1 MDFFF
6 GLREPV
12 SQAATR
18 ILHRGYRAI
27 PSDHKKVFITLFFII
42 FITVTGVGIVVPLL
56 PIYAHDLGAAGIYV
70 AMIFGAF
77 SISRAFFLPW
87 FGSLSDKKGRKP
99 FILAGLLT
107 YMLVAIAFVWTSN
120 VEGLI
125 AIRFI
130 QGAGS
135 AMIMPV
141 VQAYVGEIS
150 HEGNEGYA
158 MGLFNLSMFL
168 SLSLGPVMG
177 GVVQQAWSLNAAF
190 YCMTVLSALGAILCF
205 IFLPPLSLERIRTKK
220 RAPASL
226 AVVIRDRELAGLVF
240 FRYAYTSCIGIVWC
254 FMPLYASKTF
264 GLAGGK
270 IGLLVTAGV
279 FVSGALQV
287 PMGYA
292 ADRWNRKIMVIIGG
306 MLSAAGIVYPFW
318 ASSFMDLFAGVCV
331 FGLGGGIA
339 MPALTALAVVKGEER
354 QALGSVMAI
363 LTSAHSLGMFTGSVM
378 AGLAMDFYSLS
389 YAFPCGSLIMVL
401 GTLVFPLL
409 HRRQS
414 AFRNLQR
421 LPRAVVPGNAETPG
435 KKG

>member
-6 GLREPV
+6 GIREPV
-12 SQAATR
+12 SQAAAR
-18 ILHRGYRAI
+18 IMHRGSRAI
-27 PSDHKKVFITLFFII
+27 PSDHKKIFLTLFFII

-56 PIYAHDLGAAGIYV
+56 PIYAHDLGATGIYV

-99 FILAGLLT
+99 FILAGLAT
-107 YMLVAIAFVWTSN
+107 YMLVAIAFVWASN

-141 VQAYVGEIS
+141 VQAYVGEIC
-150 HEGNEGYA
+150 HEGTEGYA

-177 GVVQQAWSLNAAF
+177 GVVQQTWSLNAAF
-190 YCMTVLSALGAILCF
+190 YCMTILSALGAALCL
-205 IFLPPLSLERIRTKK
+205 ICLPPLSQEQIRMNK
-220 RAPASL
+220 RSPASL
-226 AVVIRDRELAGLVF
+226 AVVIRDRELAGLVV
-240 FRYAYTSCIGIVWC
+240 FRYAYTACIGIVWC
-254 FMPLYASKTF
+254 FMPLYADKTF
-264 GLAGGK
+264 HLTGGK
-270 IGLLVTAGV
+270 IGLLVSAGV

-292 ADRWNRKIMVIIGG
+292 ADRWNRRIMVVVGG
-306 MLSAAGIVYPFW
+306 VLSAAGILYPFW
-318 ASSFMDLFAGVCV
+318 ATSFMDLFTGVCI
-331 FGLGGGIA
+331 FGLGGGIS
-339 MPALTALAVVKGEER
+339 MPALTALAVVKGEQR

-363 LTSAHSLGMFTGSVM
+363 LTAAHSLGMFTGSVM
-378 AGLAMDFYSLS
+378 AGLTMDFFSLS
-389 YAFPCGSLIMVL
+389 YAFPCGSLVMAAGV
-401 GTLVFPLL
+401 LVFPVLC
-409 HRRQS
+409 RR
-414 AFRNLQR
+414 
-421 LPRAVVPGNAETPG
+421 
-435 KKG
+435 

>member
-6 GLREPV
+6 GIREPV
-12 SQAATR
+12 SQAAAR
-18 ILHRGYRAI
+18 IMSRGYRAI
-27 PSDHKKVFITLFFII
+27 PSDHRKVFITLFFII

-99 FILAGLLT
+99 FILAGLFV
-107 YMLVAIAFVWTSN
+107 YMLVAIAFIWTTS
-120 VEGLI
+120 VKGLI

-141 VQAYVGEIS
+141 VQAYVGEIC
-150 HEGNEGYA
+150 HKGTEGYA

-168 SLSLGPVMG
+168 SLSLGPLMG
-177 GVVQQAWSLNAAF
+177 GIVQQAWSLNAAF
-190 YCMTVLSALGAILCF
+190 YCMSVLSALGAVLCL
-205 IFLPPLSLERIRTKK
+205 ICLPPLSQEQIRINK
-220 RAPASL
+220 RSPASL
-226 AVVIRDRELAGLVF
+226 AVVVRDRELAGLVV
-240 FRYAYTSCIGIVWC
+240 FRYAYTACIGIVWC

-264 GLAGGK
+264 GIAGGK

-279 FVSGALQV
+279 FVSGALQL

-292 ADRWNRKIMVIIGG
+292 ADRWNRKVMVVGG
-306 MLSAAGIVYPFW
+306 GILSAAGILYPFW
-318 ASSFMDLFAGVCV
+318 ATSFMDLFAGVCI
-331 FGLGGGIA
+331 FGLGGGIS
-339 MPALTALAVVKGEER
+339 MPALTALAVVKGEKR

-363 LTSAHSLGMFTGSVM
+363 LTSAHSLGMFTGSIM
-378 AGLAMDFYSLS
+378 AGVAMDFFTLS
-389 YAFPCGSLIMVL
+389 YAFPCGSLVMAL
-401 GTLVFPLL
+401 GVLVFPVLY
-409 HRRQS
+409 RRQ
-414 AFRNLQR
+414 
-421 LPRAVVPGNAETPG
+421 
-435 KKG
+435 

>member
-6 GLREPV
+6 GMLEPV
-12 SQAATR
+12 SLAAAR
-18 ILHRGYRAI
+18 IMHRGCRAI
-27 PSDHKKVFITLFFII
+27 PSDHKKVFLTLFFII

-56 PIYAHDLGAAGIYV
+56 PIYAHDLGATGIYV

-99 FILAGLLT
+99 FILAGLMT

-141 VQAYVGEIS
+141 VQAYVGEIC
-150 HEGNEGYA
+150 HEGTEGYA

-168 SLSLGPVMG
+168 SLSFGPVMG

-190 YCMTVLSALGAILCF
+190 YCMTVLSALGAALCL
-205 IFLPPLSLERIRTKK
+205 ICLPPLSQERIRIN
-220 RAPASL
+220 RRSPASMS
-226 AVVIRDRELAGLVF
+226 VVIRDRELAGLVI
-240 FRYAYTSCIGIVWC
+240 FRYAYTACIGIVWC
-254 FMPLYASKTF
+254 FMPLYAGKTF

-270 IGLLVTAGV
+270 IGLLVSAGV

-292 ADRWNRKIMVIIGG
+292 ADRWNRRIMVVAGG
-306 MLSAAGIVYPFW
+306 VLSAAGILYPFW
-318 ASSFMDLFAGVCV
+318 ATSFMDLLTGVCI
-331 FGLGGGIA
+331 FGLGGGIS
-339 MPALTALAVVKGEER
+339 MPALTALAVVKGEQR

-363 LTSAHSLGMFTGSVM
+363 LTCAHSLGMFTGSVM
-378 AGLAMDFYSLS
+378 AGLSMDFFSLS
-389 YAFPCGSLIMVL
+389 YAFPCGSLVMVSGAL
-401 GTLVFPLL
+401 MFPVLY
-409 HRRQS
+409 RRNFYS
-414 AFRNLQR
+414 R
-421 LPRAVVPGNAETPG
+421 
-435 KKG
+435 

>member
-1 MDFFF
+1 MPGLGPRRTLFNMDLFF
-6 GLREPV
+6 GIREPV
-12 SQAATR
+12 SQAVAR
-18 ILHRGYRAI
+18 ILHRGSRAI

-99 FILAGLLT
+99 FILAGLFT
-107 YMLVAIAFVWTSN
+107 YMMVAVAFVWTSN

-141 VQAYVGEIS
+141 VQAYVGEIC
-150 HEGNEGYA
+150 HEGAEGYA

-168 SLSLGPVMG
+168 SLSFGPIMG
-177 GVVQQAWSLNAAF
+177 GMVQQAWSLDAAF
-190 YCMTVLSALGAILCF
+190 YCMSVLSALGAVLCL
-205 IFLPPLSLERIRTKK
+205 IFLPPLSQEKIRINK

-226 AVVIRDRELAGLVF
+226 AVVIRDRELAGLVV
-240 FRYAYTSCIGIVWC
+240 FRYAYTACIGIVWC
-254 FMPLYASKTF
+254 FMPLYAGKTF

-270 IGLLVTAGV
+270 IGLLVSAGV
-279 FVSGALQV
+279 FVSGALQL

-292 ADRWNRKIMVIIGG
+292 ADRWSRKIMVVVGG
-306 MLSAAGIVYPFW
+306 ILSTAGILYPFW
-318 ASSFMDLFAGVCV
+318 ATSFMDLLTGVCI

-339 MPALTALAVVKGEER
+339 MPALTALAVVKGGQR
-354 QALGSVMAI
+354 QAQGSVMAI
-363 LTSAHSLGMFTGSVM
+363 LTAAHSLGMFTGSVM
-378 AGLAMDFYSLS
+378 AGLAMDFFSLS
-389 YAFPCGSLIMVL
+389 YAFPCGSLVMAL
-401 GTLVFPLL
+401 GVIVFPFLY
-409 HRRQS
+409 RR
-414 AFRNLQR
+414 R
-421 LPRAVVPGNAETPG
+421 
-435 KKG
+435 

>member
-1 MDFFF
+1 MPGLGHRRQLFNMDFFF
-6 GLREPV
+6 GIREPV
-12 SQAATR
+12 SQAAAR
-18 ILHRGYRAI
+18 IMDRGYRAI

-87 FGSLSDKKGRKP
+87 FGTLSDKKGRKP

-107 YMLVAIAFVWTSN
+107 YMLVAIAFVWTAN

-150 HEGNEGYA
+150 NKGSEGYA

-168 SLSLGPVMG
+168 SLSFGPVMG
-177 GVVQQAWSLNAAF
+177 GVVQQAWSLDTAF
-190 YCMTVLSALGAILCF
+190 YCMSVLSVLGAALCL
-205 IFLPPLSLERIRTKK
+205 IFLPPLSQEQIRINK
-220 RAPASL
+220 RSPASL
-226 AVVIRDRELAGLVF
+226 AVVIRDRELAGLVI
-240 FRYAYTSCIGIVWC
+240 FRYAYTACIGIVWC
-254 FMPLYASKTF
+254 FMPLYAAKTF

-270 IGLLVTAGV
+270 IGLLVSAGV

-287 PMGYA
+287 PMGYV
-292 ADRWNRKIMVIIGG
+292 ADRRNKKVMVVVGG
-306 MLSAAGIVYPFW
+306 MLSAAGILYPFW
-318 ASSFMDLFAGVCV
+318 AASFIDLFAGVCI

-339 MPALTALAVVKGEER
+339 MPALTALAVIKGDER
-354 QALGSVMAI
+354 QALGSVMAV

-378 AGLAMDFYSLS
+378 AGLAMDFFSLS
-389 YAFPCGSLIMVL
+389 YAFPCGSLVMASAV
-401 GTLVFPLL
+401 LVFPVLY
-409 HRRQS
+409 RR
-414 AFRNLQR
+414 R
-421 LPRAVVPGNAETPG
+421 
-435 KKG
+435 

>member
-6 GLREPV
+6 GIREPV
-12 SQAATR
+12 SQAAAR
-18 ILHRGYRAI
+18 IMHRGYRAI
-27 PSDHKKVFITLFFII
+27 PSDHKQVFITLFFII
-42 FITVTGVGIVVPLL
+42 FTTATGVGIVVPLL

-107 YMLVAIAFVWTSN
+107 YILVAIAFVRTAN

-135 AMIMPV
+135 AMVMPV
-141 VQAYVGEIS
+141 VQAYVGEIC
-150 HEGNEGYA
+150 HEGTEGYA

-177 GVVQQAWSLNAAF
+177 GVVQQTWSLNAAF
-190 YCMTVLSALGAILCF
+190 YCMSLLSALGAALCL
-205 IFLPPLSLERIRTKK
+205 IFLPPLSRERVRINK
-220 RAPASL
+220 RSPASL
-226 AVVIRDRELAGLVF
+226 SVVIRDRELAGLVV
-240 FRYAYTSCIGIVWC
+240 FRYAYTACIGIIWC
-254 FMPLYASKTF
+254 FMPLYASTAF

-279 FVSGALQV
+279 FVSGVLQV

-292 ADRWNRKIMVIIGG
+292 ADRWNRKIMVVTGG
-306 MLSAAGIVYPFW
+306 ILSAAGILYPFW
-318 ASSFMDLFAGVCV
+318 AASFMDLLVGVCI
-331 FGLGGGIA
+331 FGLGGGIS
-339 MPALTALAVVKGEER
+339 MPALTALAVVKGEKR
-354 QALGSVMAI
+354 QALGSVMAV
-363 LTSAHSLGMFTGSVM
+363 LTSAHSLGMFTGSIM
-378 AGLAMDFYSLS
+378 AGLSMDFFSLS
-389 YAFPCGSLIMVL
+389 YAFPCGGIVMVS
-401 GTLVFPLL
+401 GVLVFPVLCR
-409 HRRQS
+409 H
-414 AFRNLQR
+414 
-421 LPRAVVPGNAETPG
+421 
-435 KKG
+435 

>member
-6 GLREPV
+6 GIREPV
-12 SQAATR
+12 SQAAAR
-18 ILHRGYRAI
+18 IMHRGYRAI
-27 PSDHKKVFITLFFII
+27 PSDHKQVFITLFFII
-42 FITVTGVGIVVPLL
+42 FTTATGVGIVVPLL

-107 YMLVAIAFVWTSN
+107 YILVAIAFVRTAN

-135 AMIMPV
+135 AMVMPV
-141 VQAYVGEIS
+141 VQAYVGEIC
-150 HEGNEGYA
+150 HEGTEGYA

-177 GVVQQAWSLNAAF
+177 GVVQQTWSLNAAF
-190 YCMTVLSALGAILCF
+190 YCMSLLSALGAALCL
-205 IFLPPLSLERIRTKK
+205 IFLPPLSRERVRINK
-220 RAPASL
+220 RSPASL
-226 AVVIRDRELAGLVF
+226 FVVIRDRELAGLVV
-240 FRYAYTSCIGIVWC
+240 FRYAYTACIGIIWC
-254 FMPLYASKTF
+254 FMPLYASTAF

-279 FVSGALQV
+279 FVSGVLQV

-292 ADRWNRKIMVIIGG
+292 ADRWNRKIMVVTGG
-306 MLSAAGIVYPFW
+306 ILSAAGILYPFW
-318 ASSFMDLFAGVCV
+318 AASFTDLLAGVCI
-331 FGLGGGIA
+331 FGLGGGIS
-339 MPALTALAVVKGEER
+339 MPALTALAVVKGEKR
-354 QALGSVMAI
+354 QALGSVMAV
-363 LTSAHSLGMFTGSVM
+363 LTSAHSLGMFTGSIM
-378 AGLAMDFYSLS
+378 AGLSMDFFSLS
-389 YAFPCGSLIMVL
+389 YAFPCGGIVMVS
-401 GTLVFPLL
+401 GVLVFPVLCR
-409 HRRQS
+409 H
-414 AFRNLQR
+414 
-421 LPRAVVPGNAETPG
+421 
-435 KKG
+435 

>member
-1 MDFFF
+1 MDLFF
-6 GLREPV
+6 GIREPV
-12 SQAATR
+12 FQAVAR
-18 ILHRGYRAI
+18 IVHRGCRAI
-27 PSDHKKVFITLFFII
+27 PSNHKKVFITLFFII

-77 SISRAFFLPW
+77 SLSRAVFLPW
-87 FGSLSDKKGRKP
+87 FGTLSDKKGRKP

-107 YMLVAIAFVWTSN
+107 YMLVAIAFIWTTN

-150 HEGNEGYA
+150 NAGTEGYA

-177 GVVQQAWSLNAAF
+177 GVIEQIWSLDAAF
-190 YCMTVLSALGAILCF
+190 YCMSVLSALGALLCL
-205 IFLPPLSLERIRTKK
+205 IFLPPLSQEQIRINK

-226 AVVIRDRELAGLVF
+226 TVVIRDRELAGLVV
-240 FRYAYTSCIGIVWC
+240 FRYAYTACIGIIWC
-254 FMPLYASKTF
+254 FMPLYAGKTF

-279 FVSGALQV
+279 FVSGLLQV

-306 MLSAAGIVYPFW
+306 ILSAAGIVYPFW
-318 ASSFMDLFAGVCV
+318 AASFLDLFAGVCL

-339 MPALTALAVVKGEER
+339 MPALTALAVIKGEQR
-354 QALGSVMAI
+354 QAMGSVMAI

-378 AGLAMDFYSLS
+378 AGLAMDFFSLS
-389 YAFPCGSLIMVL
+389 YAFPCGSVVMAL
-401 GTLVFPLL
+401 GVLVFPVLY
-409 HRRQS
+409 RR
-414 AFRNLQR
+414 R
-421 LPRAVVPGNAETPG
+421 
-435 KKG
+435 

>member
-1 MDFFF
+1 MPGLGPRRQLCTMDLFF
-6 GLREPV
+6 GIREPV
-12 SQAATR
+12 SQAVAR
-18 ILHRGYRAI
+18 IIHRGCRAI
-27 PSDHKKVFITLFFII
+27 PSNHKKVFITLFFII

-56 PIYAHDLGAAGIYV
+56 PIYAHDLGATGIYV

-77 SISRAFFLPW
+77 SISRAVFLPW
-87 FGSLSDKKGRKP
+87 FGTLSDKKGRKP

-107 YMLVAIAFVWTSN
+107 YMLVAIAFIWTTN

-150 HEGNEGYA
+150 NVGTEGYA

-177 GVVQQAWSLNAAF
+177 GVIQQTWSLDAAF
-190 YCMTVLSALGAILCF
+190 YCMSVLSALGAILCL
-205 IFLPPLSLERIRTKK
+205 IFLPPLSQEQIRINK

-226 AVVIRDRELAGLVF
+226 AVVIRDRELAGLVV
-240 FRYAYTSCIGIVWC
+240 FRYAYTACIGIIWC
-254 FMPLYASKTF
+254 FMPLYAGKTF

-279 FVSGALQV
+279 FVSGLLQV

-306 MLSAAGIVYPFW
+306 ILSAAGIVYPFW
-318 ASSFMDLFAGVCV
+318 AASFLDLFAGVCL

-339 MPALTALAVVKGEER
+339 MPALTALAVVKGEQR
-354 QALGSVMAI
+354 QAMGSVMAI

-378 AGLAMDFYSLS
+378 AGLAMDFFSLS
-389 YAFPCGSLIMVL
+389 YAFPCGSVVMAAGV
-401 GTLVFPLL
+401 LVFPVLY
-409 HRRQS
+409 RR
-414 AFRNLQR
+414 R
-421 LPRAVVPGNAETPG
+421 
-435 KKG
+435 

>member
-1 MDFFF
+1 MDLFF
-6 GLREPV
+6 GIREPV
-12 SQAATR
+12 SQAAAR
-18 ILHRGYRAI
+18 MLHRGSRAI
-27 PSDHKKVFITLFFII
+27 PSNHKKVFITLFFII

-70 AMIFGAF
+70 AMIFGSF

-141 VQAYVGEIS
+141 VQAYVGEIC
-150 HEGNEGYA
+150 HEGTEGYA

-168 SLSLGPVMG
+168 SLSFGPIMG
-177 GVVQQAWSLNAAF
+177 GVVQQTWSLDAAF
-190 YCMTVLSALGAILCF
+190 YCMAVLSAFGALLCL
-205 IFLPPLSLERIRTKK
+205 IFLPPLSKEQIRINK
-220 RAPASL
+220 REPA
-226 AVVIRDRELAGLVF
+226 AFGVVIRDRELAGLVV
-240 FRYAYTSCIGIVWC
+240 FRYAYTACIGVIWC

-279 FVSGALQV
+279 FVSGALQL

-292 ADRWNRKIMVIIGG
+292 SDRWNRKIMVVVGG
-306 MLSAAGIVYPFW
+306 ILSAAGIVYPFW
-318 ASSFMDLFAGVCV
+318 ATSFIDLFTGVCV

-354 QALGSVMAI
+354 QAQGAVMAI

-378 AGLAMDFYSLS
+378 AGLAMDFFTLS
-389 YAFPCGSLIMVL
+389 YAFPCGSIVMALGVL
-401 GTLVFPLL
+401 LFPVLYRRKYNHGK
-409 HRRQS
+409 HRRT
-414 AFRNLQR
+414 R
-421 LPRAVVPGNAETPG
+421 
-435 KKG
+435 KKS

>member
-1 MDFFF
+1 MDLFF

-18 ILHRGYRAI
+18 ILQSGSRAI

-56 PIYAHDLGAAGIYV
+56 PIYAHDLGASGFYV

-87 FGSLSDKKGRKP
+87 FGSRSDKKGRKP

-107 YMLVAIAFVWTSN
+107 YMLVAIAFVWTYN

-125 AIRFI
+125 VIRFI

-141 VQAYVGEIS
+141 VQAYVGEICN
-150 HEGNEGYA
+150 EGAEGYA

-168 SLSLGPVMG
+168 SLSLGPLMG
-177 GVVQQAWSLNAAF
+177 GLVQQTWSLHAAF
-190 YCMTVLSALGAILCF
+190 YCMSILSALGAILGV
-205 IFLPPLSLERIRTKK
+205 IFLPPLSQEKIRINK
-220 RAPASL
+220 RAPASM
-226 AVVIRDRELAGLVF
+226 AVVIRDRELAGLVV
-240 FRYAYTSCIGIVWC
+240 FRYAYTACIGVIWC

-279 FVSGALQV
+279 FVSGALQL

-292 ADRWNRKIMVIIGG
+292 ADRWNRKIMVVVGG
-306 MLSAAGIVYPFW
+306 MLSAAGILYPFW
-318 ASSFMDLFAGVCV
+318 ATSFIHLFAGVCL

-339 MPALTALAVVKGEER
+339 MPALTALAVVKGEQR
-354 QALGSVMAI
+354 QAQGSVMAI
-363 LTSAHSLGMFTGSVM
+363 LTAAHSLGMFTGSVM
-378 AGLAMDFYSLS
+378 AGLSMDFFSLS
-389 YAFPCGSLIMVL
+389 DAFPCGSIVMALGVL
-401 GTLVFPLL
+401 LFPILYQPNYSHRK
-409 HRRQS
+409 HRRT
-414 AFRNLQR
+414 RN
-421 LPRAVVPGNAETPG
+421 
-435 KKG
+435 